1 MITIKNKIKKTLKN
15 RPFLFVLAKTIL
27 NIFNLNYILLFF
39 KFLFHKTRIYFCYLF
54 QIKIEQDFFLNAGI
68 SPTRL
73 KSLEALLDLQI
84 TKFLK
89 KKYSRKFCYI
99 EVGVFLGQTTEVLG
113 TLLKKRLGDNFE
125 IIVIDPFTPYTKT
138 FPYDFIVSSVH
149 KYFIHNM
156 KVKGLFKYLYFI
168 KNLSSIGFKILKKN
182 KKTYYDFCFVDGSHK
197 YHDIL
202 KDIKN
207 FSKIRFIDDGNKY
220 YNGVLVGDDYE
231 FSYKELCK
239 IDKKKE
245 KILLNLKKN
254 NLYNDSMVHH
264 ENHWFHPGVTFAIQ
278 DSALK
283 INKTINGLWIL
294 K

>member
-1 MITIKNKIKKTLKN
+1 MITIKKKIKKTLKN
-15 RPFLFVLAKTIL
+15 RPFLFFIAKTIL
-27 NIFNLNYILLFF
+27 NILNLNYILIFF
-39 KFLFHKTRIYFCYLF
+39 KFLFHQIRIHFCYLF
-54 QIKIEQDFFLNAGI
+54 QTKIEQDFFLNAGI

-73 KSLEALLDLQI
+73 KDLEELLNLQI

-89 KKYSRKFCYI
+89 KKHTRKFCYI

-113 TLLKKRLGDNFE
+113 SLLKKRLGDNFE

-138 FPYDFIVSSVH
+138 FPYDFIISSVD

-168 KNLSSIGFKILKKN
+168 KNLSSVGFKILKD
-182 KKTYYDFCFVDGSHK
+182 KKTFYDFCFVDGSHK

-202 KDIKN
+202 KDINN
-207 FSKIRFIDDGNKY
+207 FSEIRFIEHGNKY

-231 FSYKELCK
+231 FSYKELCN

-254 NLYNDSMVHH
+254 NLFNDSMVTY
-264 ENHWFHPGVTFAIQ
+264 ENHWFHPGVTFAIH

-283 INKTINGLWIL
+283 INKTTNGLWIL